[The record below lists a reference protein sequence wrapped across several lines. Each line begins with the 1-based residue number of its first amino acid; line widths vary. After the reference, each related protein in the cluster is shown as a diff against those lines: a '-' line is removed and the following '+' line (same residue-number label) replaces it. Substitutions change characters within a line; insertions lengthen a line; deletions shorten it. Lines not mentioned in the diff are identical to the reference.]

1 MLCCL
6 AALWCLVP
14 VWYWTKCWH
23 LAEVVTVTVMTANPR
38 PSTELSE
45 AWFRPYDTL
54 SKRHIPLDQ
63 FGESYLIRS
72 SHALNLAF
80 GTWWADHPPS
90 PFKVPLRC
98 GLAAPWKWRVQGHS
112 HCARRPIVHVHVHS
126 FVILTNCRT
135 SASIS
140 SNEKALWF
148 TPYGPITHA
157 EQARVSQKGACS
169 FTFTNSNCS
178 RVANIPFFSWR
189 LLQSHVRA

>member
-1 MLCCL
+1 
-6 AALWCLVP
+6 
-14 VWYWTKCWH
+14 
-23 LAEVVTVTVMTANPR
+23 VTVTVMTATLR
-38 PSTELSE
+38 PSTELSC
-45 AWFRPYDTL
+45 FKPCDTL
-54 SKRHIPLDQ
+54 SKHISRRIILDQ
-63 FGESYLIRS
+63 TLRS
-72 SHALNLAF
+72 CHAMNLAF

-178 RVANIPFFSWR
+178 RVADILFFSWR